1 MVCSQLYCTINHLG
15 DVWFC
20 DKKNPVFIRV
30 LAFRK
35 RLIPKDAVET
45 ALTEQPED
53 AGETP
58 SEENAF
64 TPEPRYAGSK
74 REIYMMCGYFIKM
87 STFQISNLRKPGSL

>member
-1 MVCSQLYCTINHLG
+1 M
-15 DVWFC
+15 
-20 DKKNPVFIRV
+20 
-30 LAFRK
+30 
-35 RLIPKDAVET
+35 PKDAVET